1 MDTYNAVNE
10 RLKRTYFDY
19 LEHGCGKNTRT
30 IDENAK
36 ALALYEHYTG
46 WRAFGLFKVEHAIA
60 FKQHILSTPS
70 RVTGEPLSRASAH
83 KVLSNLVR
91 FFCWLAGRQGFRSKI
106 QYSDAQY
113 FNLSVKDIRIARA
126 KRYSP
131 TATLEQIHLAISLM
145 PIGSLIDRR
154 NRALLACAILTGARD
169 GALASF
175 KLKHVLLEDGVVLQ
189 DARDVRTKFSKT
201 FPTFFF
207 PVGGAAREVFES
219 WVHELGKLGWTDV
232 DPLFPAT
239 SIGHAESMLYEVS
252 GLQREHWSTA
262 GPIRKIFRAAFE
274 NAEMAYFHPHSF
286 RRTLVALGGRIC
298 RTPEEA
304 KAWSQNL
311 GHESVQTTWSSYGA
325 LSPERQKD
333 VLGTIADRDD
343 RADPVE
349 LSEARDLAE
358 ALLEKLRRG

>member
-1 MDTYNAVNE
+1 MDACNPANE
-10 RLKRTYFDY
+10 RLKRAYFNY
-19 LEHGCGKNTRT
+19 LEHGCGKNART

-36 ALALYEHYTG
+36 ALALYEEYTS
-46 WRAFGLFKVEHAIA
+46 WREFSLFKAEHAIA
-60 FKQHILSTPS
+60 FKQQLLTRPS
-70 RVTGEPLSRASAH
+70 RVTGEPLSKASAH

-106 QYSDAQY
+106 QYSDAHY
-113 FNLSVKDIRIARA
+113 FNLSEKDIRIACA

-131 TATLEQIHLAISLM
+131 TATVDQIHLAISLM
-145 PIGSLIDRR
+145 PIGSLIERR

-175 KLKHVLLEDGVVLQ
+175 KLKHVLLEEGVLLQ

-207 PVGGAAREVFES
+207 PVGGAAREVFEG
-219 WVHELGKLGWTDV
+219 WVRELKELGWTGE

-239 SIGHAESMLYEVS
+239 SIGRGENMLYEVS
-252 GLQREHWSTA
+252 GLQRERWSTA
-262 GPIRKIFRAAFE
+262 GPIRKIFRAAFG
-274 NAEMAYFHPHSF
+274 NAGMPYFHPHSF
-286 RRTLVALGGRIC
+286 RRTLVALGNRIC

-311 GHESVQTTWSSYGA
+311 GHESVQTTWSSYGTLTA
-325 LSPERQKD
+325 ERQKE
-333 VLGTIADRDD
+333 VLARIEVRDSQ
-343 RADPVE
+343 ADPQE
-349 LSEARDLAE
+349 LTE
-358 ALLEKLRRG
+358 ALSQVEAVLEKLRRR